1 MCIYIVHCIYC
12 ICMCVYSIYTIY
24 ILYNIIY
31 ILLYNTYV
39 HTNSTMSPS
48 KDMSQTRN
56 WTWTYWDEWCLDF
69 VKLLIFSFIPF
80 WLFLSNFELTG
91 WHWPSSWQSLW
102 TPSGQSPSRSVILW
116 GGWDWGGGP
125 SSTAREAD
133 AWRVSGEPKSLR
145 KPRASWS
152 LVCDLVTETPSPG
165 LFLLSPV
172 RWAWL
177 PPCYRYRN

>member
-56 WTWTYWDEWCLDF
+56 WNWTYWDEWCLDF

-116 GGWDWGGGP
+116 CGWGWGGGP
-125 SSTAREAD
+125 SSTAHEAD